1 MIRSIRIFFT
11 ILMISI
17 TLIDAQDVSQVDS
30 VFDNGFGARAK
41 GLGFAQT
48 AFVKDSTA
56 VFWNPSLLHKN
67 SLSNSLLE
75 RQSHFGQYTS
85 HFLSHT
91 QLFTDFSLGFGYYNV
106 AISDII
112 KTNSIGDKQGTS
124 SAGFSRTLIG
134 FSISLARFT
143 TIFDNAHLGLVYDQ
157 LNQKLIE
164 NKGVAGL
171 LNVGFHYEFS
181 DTLLFGLTYF
191 NVLNGSM
198 SWNTDSK
205 RKEQVPQKLA
215 FGLSYVD
222 SNYSVALDI
231 LKKSDQDMRFNI
243 GLEKKVI
250 SFFHFDFL
258 GRVGMNY
265 DTLTLGLG
273 LKFAAFTMDYAYQAQ
288 QKSYLDNSHFLTFSY
303 WFGYERQLDNHQL
316 NVAKKEPN
324 NVISF
329 SADIK
334 DQIKSIN
341 SVNPSLN
348 VKVFDEIVLMPMSV
362 PSLSTVVLLDER
374 AVSPMINLSTANIE
388 PVIPTEN
395 LFIDLKDHWIELVA
409 TEFYEMSWIK
419 GDELFIPNRAITR
432 YEFAELLV
440 NVFQLKS
447 LKNQLLIITDVNQN
461 DEKYSVVNLVSQKG
475 LFILDSNQRF
485 RPFEFIT
492 RAEAMAVIFRLTDL
506 SYIDGVDFPFKD
518 VPERYWARFYIELGL
533 NHDIVMFNDYFYPKR
548 PLTRA
553 EMIGLFSRTPEVIEQ
568 VNDSLY

>member
-1 MIRSIRIFFT
+1 
-11 ILMISI
+11 MISI
-17 TLIDAQDVSQVDS
+17 TLIGAQDVSQVDS

-48 AFVKDSTA
+48 AFVTDSTA

-67 SLSNSLLE
+67 NLSNSLLE

-112 KTNSIGDKQGTS
+112 KTDSIGDKQGTS

-134 FSISLARFT
+134 FSMSLARFN

-164 NKGVAGL
+164 NKGAAGL
-171 LNVGFHYEFS
+171 LNVGFHYEFN
-181 DTLLFGLTYF
+181 DTLLFGITYF

-198 SWNTDSK
+198 SWNTDSE
-205 RKEQVPQKLA
+205 RKEPVPQKLA

-243 GLEKKVI
+243 GLEKKVVT
-250 SFFHFDFL
+250 FFHFDFL

-265 DTLTLGLG
+265 DTLSLGLG
-273 LKFAAFTMDYAYQAQ
+273 LKFSAFTMDYAYQAQ

-348 VKVFDEIVLMPMSV
+348 VTVFDEIVFMPMSV

-374 AVSPMINLSTANIE
+374 AVSPMINLATANIE
-388 PVIPTEN
+388 SIIPTEN
-395 LFIDLKDHWIELVA
+395 IFIDLKDHWVELVA

-419 GDELFIPNRAITR
+419 GEELFIPNRAITR

-447 LKNQLLIITDVNQN
+447 VKNQLLIITDVNQN

-506 SYIDGVDFPFKD
+506 AYIDGVEFPFKD